1 MTVSVKE
8 KKYHLDEFKF
18 YDFHLNKF
26 IDSNT
31 NFNKKI
37 KDFNINL
44 LYECK
49 YLNCS
54 DYDERLEE
62 FKNDNIT
69 RYNILINYDYFYLD
83 HQNSDKP
90 IIKDENHYFGKY
102 FYFNTSTSSSLT
114 FNWKNIIYREKKGFF
129 QSNYED
135 NCGYIESDETFSYN
149 RLNILVVDDINK
161 SYDLCEISFKVDNT
175 QYTEYFRKRISELDI
190 IANILSLIANIFSI
204 FFGFYSNSFI
214 NYKIVENILNKNNPK
229 RNKFKIDKSSEMND
243 LENNKFISINDDF
256 NEKCLDKNENIDN
269 KNNNNDNSD
278 NFEEEK
284 ENSEE
289 SNKNI
294 QNIKKLHFYEFFLN
308 NIYSLCK
315 KKKNQNLIQ
324 LCNKIVYKYASIDSL
339 VNNQIL
345 IENFFK
351 DYKWNQ
357 PCLNDI
363 KNNNL
368 IIQLKTYL

>member
-1 MTVSVKE
+1 
-8 KKYHLDEFKF
+8 
-18 YDFHLNKF
+18 
-26 IDSNT
+26 
-31 NFNKKI
+31 
-37 KDFNINL
+37 
-44 LYECK
+44 
-49 YLNCS
+49 
-54 DYDERLEE
+54 
-62 FKNDNIT
+62 
-69 RYNILINYDYFYLD
+69 
-83 HQNSDKP
+83 
-90 IIKDENHYFGKY
+90 
-102 FYFNTSTSSSLT
+102 
-114 FNWKNIIYREKKGFF
+114 
-129 QSNYED
+129 
-135 NCGYIESDETFSYN
+135 
-149 RLNILVVDDINK
+149 
-161 SYDLCEISFKVDNT
+161 
-175 QYTEYFRKRISELDI
+175 
-190 IANILSLIANIFSI
+190 
-204 FFGFYSNSFI
+204 
-214 NYKIVENILNKNNPK
+214 
-229 RNKFKIDKSSEMND
+229 MND

-363 KNNNL
+363 KNNNI